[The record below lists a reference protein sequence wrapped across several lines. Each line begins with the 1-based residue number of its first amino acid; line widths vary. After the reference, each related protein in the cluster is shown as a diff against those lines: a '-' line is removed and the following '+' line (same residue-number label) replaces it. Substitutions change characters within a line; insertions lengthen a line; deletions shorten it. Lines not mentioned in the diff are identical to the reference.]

1 MLDIKKIL
9 SFSLLFVMIIFTGC
23 SSSQNKIAIHYLG
36 HSSFFLDFNGEI
48 SVLCDY
54 GKENA
59 YLEWGWDSPI
69 YDAGEPGPDIIAYS
83 HHHDDHY
90 DPERAAHYHAV
101 RIDGFADTTIG
112 RLTIKSFESSEKDIS
127 RYDNVSYLFEYG
139 DMRVLHL
146 GDCQADIMMIND
158 PAHAWNLEQR
168 YPKGCDIVIMPI
180 EGTQKYLPQAVKMA
194 ELLEPKVLIP
204 THYWSN
210 EYKQEFIDQMIPA
223 FSKKNK
229 VLNIDN
235 FDGSEFLYHKNKSK
249 EDLTIPMLKP
259 SARETG

>member
-1 MLDIKKIL
+1 MSCLYKSSHPVFLLLLMFVL
-9 SFSLLFVMIIFTGC
+9 SC
-23 SSSQNKIAIHYLG
+23 SHPQHEVKLHYLG
-36 HSSFFLDFNGEI
+36 HSSFYIDFDAKI

-54 GKENA
+54 GMENA

-69 YDAGEPGPDIIAYS
+69 YDAGKTAPDILCYS
-83 HHHDDHY
+83 HTHDDHY
-90 DPERAAHYHAV
+90 DPERAAAYNSA
-101 RIDGFADTTIG
+101 RIMGDIDTNICG
-112 RLTIKSFESSEKDIS
+112 LNIRSIPSSETDIS
-127 RYDNVSYLFEYG
+127 RYDNYSYLFTYKSI
-139 DMRVLHL
+139 RILHL

-158 PAHAWNLEQR
+158 PAHRWVLEQR
-168 YPKGCDIVIMPI
+168 FPIGCDIVIMPI

-210 EYKQEFIDQMIPA
+210 EYKQEFIDQMIPV

-235 FDGSEFLYHKNKSK
+235 FDGCEFLYHKNKSK